1 MNKVLFYLWEVNN
14 LSRNW
19 IILLILLTVIM
30 AGCTSKTVTTE
41 DGTEVEMNVPDSA
54 KDDWCPTGAS
64 WQTSNPQ
71 SGESISMKVIGTVTV
86 SGVEMCK
93 ATFKSN
99 VDEEFAEGEY
109 LWSEDGEVFTWT
121 FYDATGKVVSKMEMK
136 DGKMTIT
143 DEEGNV
149 QTFDSGGNT

>member
-1 MNKVLFYLWEVNN
+1 MSK
-14 LSRNW
+14 NW
-19 IILLILLTVIM
+19 IFLLIVLTVIM
-30 AGCTSKTVTTE
+30 TGCTDSKTVTTE
-41 DGTEVEMNVPDSA
+41 DGTEIEMNVPDSSQ
-54 KDDWCPTGAS
+54 DDWCPTGAS
-64 WQTSNPQ
+64 WQASNPQ
-71 SGESISMKVIGTVTV
+71 SGESTSMKVIGTVTV

-93 ATFKSN
+93 ATFESN

-136 DGKMTIT
+136 DGKMTFT
-143 DEEGNV
+143 DEEGNI